1 MGSEKAALL
10 RITRGKAAL
19 LALCFL
25 GFVLYGMY
33 YNGFGAN
40 AEAAMAY
47 FGIDEAQNG
56 AILTVQS
63 FGCLAVAVL
72 LGLFGERLNK
82 MYALAFGILLLGLAG
97 VCIGLIPELVPTAA
111 GYAAML
117 GFSLVAGVGFICI
130 DLLTNSLIADVFR
143 EDKTRVLPYAHAF
156 YGGGAM
162 LAPVFVTAIV
172 SPALPE
178 SFARPYL
185 IIGLGA
191 VLTGAVLALCARRIA
206 PETPYADMAAIRRR
220 AKSNP
225 AEIFRE
231 GRAWLFLLSA
241 FMNLAFQTGLTTWL
255 PRYCSATRGYDFTQ
269 AGLTVTLYFLGA
281 LAIRLLSPVA
291 YAKIGVRRFYC
302 GSLLSSTALYLVFM
316 LLPMPDWADSV
327 SICLLGFMLGATVP
341 SLIIICCDAFPE
353 RTASASSIVVFGV
366 SLASMTAP
374 VLVGRMMTFDPHIAM
389 LSITACPVIAA
400 LALPRQKKPPV

>member
-1 MGSEKAALL
+1 
-10 RITRGKAAL
+10 
-19 LALCFL
+19 
-25 GFVLYGMY
+25 
-33 YNGFGAN
+33 
-40 AEAAMAY
+40 
-47 FGIDEAQNG
+47 
-56 AILTVQS
+56 
-63 FGCLAVAVL
+63 
-72 LGLFGERLNK
+72 
-82 MYALAFGILLLGLAG
+82 
-97 VCIGLIPELVPTAA
+97 
-111 GYAAML
+111 
-117 GFSLVAGVGFICI
+117 
-130 DLLTNSLIADVFR
+130 
-143 EDKTRVLPYAHAF
+143 
-156 YGGGAM
+156 M

-327 SICLLGFMLGATVP
+327 SICLLGFLLGATVP

-389 LSITACPVIAA
+389 LSIAACPVIAA
-400 LALPRQKKPPV
+400 LALPRQKKPPA

>member
-1 MGSEKAALL
+1 
-10 RITRGKAAL
+10 
-19 LALCFL
+19 
-25 GFVLYGMY
+25 
-33 YNGFGAN
+33 
-40 AEAAMAY
+40 MAY

-97 VCIGLIPELVPTAA
+97 VCIGLIPELMPTAA

-327 SICLLGFMLGATVP
+327 SICLLGFLLGATVP

>member
-1 MGSEKAALL
+1 
-10 RITRGKAAL
+10 
-19 LALCFL
+19 
-25 GFVLYGMY
+25 
-33 YNGFGAN
+33 
-40 AEAAMAY
+40 
-47 FGIDEAQNG
+47 
-56 AILTVQS
+56 
-63 FGCLAVAVL
+63 
-72 LGLFGERLNK
+72 
-82 MYALAFGILLLGLAG
+82 
-97 VCIGLIPELVPTAA
+97 
-111 GYAAML
+111 
-117 GFSLVAGVGFICI
+117 
-130 DLLTNSLIADVFR
+130 
-143 EDKTRVLPYAHAF
+143 
-156 YGGGAM
+156 
-162 LAPVFVTAIV
+162 
-172 SPALPE
+172 
-178 SFARPYL
+178 
-185 IIGLGA
+185 
-191 VLTGAVLALCARRIA
+191 
-206 PETPYADMAAIRRR
+206 
-220 AKSNP
+220 
-225 AEIFRE
+225 
-231 GRAWLFLLSA
+231 
-241 FMNLAFQTGLTTWL
+241 MNLAFQTGLTTWL

-327 SICLLGFMLGATVP
+327 SICLLGFLLGATVP